1 MNRKK
6 RRKKHFYATS
16 QVFLQMLII
25 VLVILV
31 LVAAFLIHKTSTD
44 GPGDIDVHGTN
55 NTDVSSPDHAESRPA
70 VDPPPLSTAVTTA
83 PPLGPIAENQLY
95 DGFELPISGAT
106 GYASLA
112 TEVREGPA
120 DNFEVIL
127 NLEPGDVFTILSL
140 SGDWL
145 QIKSGTI
152 VGWMPSIQC
161 MVNLPDV
168 IPSIV
173 YNDTNAYS
181 SVFKASELTIKGIT
195 GEKLYDAKAFNPRLN
210 RDEFIMPV
218 LIPAAKKLCIAQ
230 QNALKFGR
238 TLVVYEAY
246 RPFETQMTVASAVKA
261 MAKANPTVNKGLN
274 DGKWTTTWFIA
285 TSLSNHQMGFAFD
298 VSLGNVTKYE
308 KTTVGKYTFNR
319 VTAYNKCIM
328 PTEMHELSTK
338 AINYQYPYTSTKKTG
353 WQNIP
358 LAETMTE
365 DAKLLRYICTG
376 AGLTP
381 LASEWWHFND
391 LDTYTMVKDNHCIGG
406 FYTSVCVSTLPD

>member
-1 MNRKK
+1 MNRNK
-6 RRKKHFYATS
+6 RRKKQYYATS

-44 GPGDIDVHGTN
+44 GPGELTIDHTDGTAPN
-55 NTDVSSPDHAESRPA
+55 DPDDSDSQGSVDLPVINPVS
-70 VDPPPLSTAVTTA
+70 TTA
-83 PPLGPIAENQLY
+83 PPLGPIEENLLY
-95 DGFELPISGAT
+95 DGFELPIGGST

-120 DNFEVIL
+120 DSYDVIL
-127 NLEPGDVFTILSL
+127 NFEPGDVFTILSL
-140 SGDWL
+140 AGDWL
-145 QIKSGTI
+145 QIKTGAI

-168 IPSIV
+168 VPSIV

-181 SVFKASELTIKGIT
+181 SLFRASELEIKGIT

-218 LIPAAKKLCIAQ
+218 LIPMAKKICAAQ
-230 QNALKFGR
+230 QSALKFGR

-246 RPFETQMTVASAVKA
+246 RPHETQMTVASAVKS
-261 MAKANPTVNKGLN
+261 MAKVNPTVNKNLN
-274 DGKWTTTWFIA
+274 DGQWSTTWFIA

-298 VSLGNVTKYE
+298 VSLGNVTRYE

-319 VTAYNKCIM
+319 VTAYNKCLM
-328 PTEMHELSTK
+328 PTEMHELSIK
-338 AINYQYPYTSTKKTG
+338 AINYQYPYSSTKKTG

-358 LAETMTE
+358 LAATMTE
-365 DAKLLRYICTG
+365 DAKLLRYFCTG

-391 LDTYTMVKDNHCIGG
+391 LDTYTLVKDNHCVGG
-406 FYTSVCVSTLPD
+406 FYTSTCVSTLPD

>member
-31 LVAAFLIHKTSTD
+31 LVAAFLIHKTSTE
-44 GPGDIDVHGTN
+44 GPGIDFIGTDNTNSDNPPN
-55 NTDVSSPDHAESRPA
+55 NSESRPA

-95 DGFELPISGAT
+95 DGFELPINGAT

-161 MVNLPDV
+161 MVNPVPIGKILQFSFYF
-168 IPSIV
+168 PSRFKVGIFTG
-173 YNDTNAYS
+173 N
-181 SVFKASELTIKGIT
+181 SV
-195 GEKLYDAKAFNPRLN
+195 
-210 RDEFIMPV
+210 
-218 LIPAAKKLCIAQ
+218 
-230 QNALKFGR
+230 
-238 TLVVYEAY
+238 
-246 RPFETQMTVASAVKA
+246 
-261 MAKANPTVNKGLN
+261 
-274 DGKWTTTWFIA
+274 
-285 TSLSNHQMGFAFD
+285 
-298 VSLGNVTKYE
+298 
-308 KTTVGKYTFNR
+308 
-319 VTAYNKCIM
+319 
-328 PTEMHELSTK
+328 
-338 AINYQYPYTSTKKTG
+338 
-353 WQNIP
+353 
-358 LAETMTE
+358 
-365 DAKLLRYICTG
+365 
-376 AGLTP
+376 
-381 LASEWWHFND
+381 
-391 LDTYTMVKDNHCIGG
+391 
-406 FYTSVCVSTLPD
+406 